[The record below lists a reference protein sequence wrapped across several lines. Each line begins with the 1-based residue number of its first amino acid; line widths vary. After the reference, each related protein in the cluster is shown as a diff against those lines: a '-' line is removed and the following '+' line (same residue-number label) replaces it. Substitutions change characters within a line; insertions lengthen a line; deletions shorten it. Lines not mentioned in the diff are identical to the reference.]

1 MQTNLSIDNVKMYE
15 LDKSNYQDPNILRD
29 ARRNDREIRSL
40 IPKLIK
46 VLMKNKDKRDKF
58 EKEFA
63 S

>member
-46 VLMKNKDKRDKF
+46 VLMNNKDKRDKF